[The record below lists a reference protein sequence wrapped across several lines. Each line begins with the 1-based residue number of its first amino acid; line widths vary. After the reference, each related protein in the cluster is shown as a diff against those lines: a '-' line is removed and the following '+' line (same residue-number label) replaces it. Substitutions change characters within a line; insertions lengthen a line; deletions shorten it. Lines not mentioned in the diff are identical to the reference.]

1 MGHAEL
7 KICSDL
13 KGLATEDI
21 ELREFED
28 SLCFSSDVK
37 EEAPLVSGEVK
48 VGSMGQYE

>member
-1 MGHAEL
+1 MHGTRGIE
-7 KICSDL
+7 DL
-13 KGLATEDI
+13 QRSV

-37 EEAPLVSGEVK
+37 EEAPLVSGEMK